1 MAIYYNI
8 GTNLARLCFTLFAS
22 CHIEGKEAVPPK
34 GPLIVV
40 SNHLS
45 NADLPLIVV
54 GVPRKLFFLA
64 KRGLFYGPI
73 ISSIL
78 NGIGVH
84 PIEREG
90 SDIGATRWAL
100 RMLEQDK
107 ALLIFP
113 EATRSRT
120 ASMNKAE
127 PGIAYLAHKSQAPI
141 LPVAI
146 TGTEK
151 IPFMWRVPFPLC
163 RMTIRIGDPFTLP
176 VIEGKPSRDLLEH
189 MTYMIM
195 HRVANLLPEGYQG
208 HYRTPAPAP
217 SL

>member
-1 MAIYYNI
+1 M
-8 GTNLARLCFTLFAS
+8 
-22 CHIEGKEAVPPK
+22 
-34 GPLIVV
+34 V

-163 RMTIRIGDPFTLP
+163 RMTIRIGDPFSSRKSSVTPEQQPQSFLLVSFHHRLKEFLP
-176 VIEGKPSRDLLEH
+176 AIGTHSSRN
-189 MTYMIM
+189 
-195 HRVANLLPEGYQG
+195 RG
-208 HYRTPAPAP
+208 
-217 SL
+217 

>member
-1 MAIYYNI
+1 MAVYYNI
-8 GTNLARLCFTLFAS
+8 GTNLAKFCFTLFAS
-22 CHIEGKEAVPPK
+22 CRIEGKEAVPPK

-45 NADLPLIVV
+45 NADIPLMVV
-54 GVPRKLFFLA
+54 SIPRKLFFLA
-64 KRGLFYGPI
+64 KKGLFYGPI
-73 ISSIL
+73 VSSIL
-78 NGIGVH
+78 KGVGAQ
-84 PIEREG
+84 PIEGEG
-90 SDIGATRWAL
+90 SDLRATRWAL

-113 EATRSRT
+113 EAARSLTT
-120 ASMNKAE
+120 ASMNKAG

-151 IPFMWRVPFPLC
+151 IPSMLRIPFPLC
-163 RMTIRIGDPFTLP
+163 RMTMRIGDPFTLP

-189 MTYMIM
+189 MTDMIM

-208 HYRTPAPAP
+208 HYRTPAPTP
-217 SL
+217 P